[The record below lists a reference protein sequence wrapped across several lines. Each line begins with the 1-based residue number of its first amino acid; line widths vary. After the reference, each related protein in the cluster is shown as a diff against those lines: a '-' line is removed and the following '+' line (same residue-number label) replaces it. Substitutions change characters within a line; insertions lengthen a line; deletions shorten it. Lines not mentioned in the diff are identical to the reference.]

1 MEIFHAFGIDYRL
14 LIVQIVNFGVLL
26 LVLWKF
32 LYTPLLK
39 MMDDRKAAI
48 HKGVLDAEH
57 ASKKLAE
64 AEAEKRALLTKAA
77 QDADALSERARKDA
91 AEKERHATLEAE
103 AKAARVLA
111 EAESKS
117 AEMKQQAL
125 AESKQEIAKL
135 VVLGMEHA
143 LKQK

>member
-14 LIVQIVNFGVLL
+14 LIIQIVNFGVLL

-39 MMDDRKAAI
+39 MMDERKAAI
-48 HKGVLDAEH
+48 HNGVVDAQH
-57 ASKKLAE
+57 AAAKLAE
-64 AEAEKRALLTKAA
+64 AEAEKRAMLTKAA
-77 QDADALSERARKDA
+77 HDADSLGERARKDA
-91 AEKERHATLEAE
+91 ADKERHATLEAE
-103 AKAARVLA
+103 VKATRILA

-117 AEMKQQAL
+117 EEMKQQAL

-135 VVLGMEHA
+135 VVLGM
-143 LKQK
+143 